1 MSQASL
7 RTISTALAGRRA
19 FLRAGALGG
28 TGLAAAA
35 LFGCSSSQK
44 TPDAAPPAAGA
55 GSAAPKAIN
64 EELLSLN
71 DPSRPFP
78 YIVAEYPA
86 TPKMG
91 GTFRMSTQYDI
102 ANFDPTSGTSNTNI
116 AVTAS
121 VTEGLVGLKHGPFGH
136 PVRADLIPRLAKT
149 WETSPDG
156 LTITFN
162 LDDNIK
168 FQNIAPING
177 RPMTSED
184 VKKVYERYKT
194 VGVSQ
199 SSFANVEAI
208 NAPNP
213 KTVQIKL
220 KQPQPD
226 FLTLLSTRI
235 LPIYAL
241 ELVDTED
248 LKKGTKT
255 IGTGAYQLKEARRGE
270 SITYVRNPEYRDKA
284 RAGYLDGAIWTIQ
297 PDPAARL
304 AAFRV
309 GQVDFAD
316 APFRGLDE
324 SVAFKKSDPQ
334 YHMAGS
340 PTLAGTV
347 GIALNL
353 KNPKYQDDRVRQA
366 ISLAFD
372 RQSYIATLSQNM
384 GVPHLPLQPWG
395 YVFDT
400 PPAADVVGPWMKL
413 DIAESKKMLAAAG
426 ADKLTIDV
434 VNYYLTEGAVG
445 YFADNMNKSG
455 IPMKIRTVDLVSF
468 SAEWQT
474 NKYADAAGGTTTGA
488 NLVADIFYKDMMKTN
503 SPGNRWNLSDPQI
516 DTWADQQSVELDPK
530 KRKELLRK
538 IWDQLNNKAY
548 RPLTAPGVVGVGLP
562 WPKYIRGWVPTG
574 QVAGAIQASG
584 DCGNYMYDMW
594 FDK

>member
-177 RPMTSED
+177 RPD
-184 VKKVYERYKT
+184 
-194 VGVSQ
+194 
-199 SSFANVEAI
+199 
-208 NAPNP
+208 
-213 KTVQIKL
+213 
-220 KQPQPD
+220 
-226 FLTLLSTRI
+226 
-235 LPIYAL
+235 
-241 ELVDTED
+241 D
-248 LKKGTKT
+248 L
-255 IGTGAYQLKEARRGE
+255 
-270 SITYVRNPEYRDKA
+270 
-284 RAGYLDGAIWTIQ
+284 
-297 PDPAARL
+297 
-304 AAFRV
+304 
-309 GQVDFAD
+309 
-316 APFRGLDE
+316 
-324 SVAFKKSDPQ
+324 
-334 YHMAGS
+334 
-340 PTLAGTV
+340 
-347 GIALNL
+347 
-353 KNPKYQDDRVRQA
+353 
-366 ISLAFD
+366 
-372 RQSYIATLSQNM
+372 
-384 GVPHLPLQPWG
+384 
-395 YVFDT
+395 
-400 PPAADVVGPWMKL
+400 
-413 DIAESKKMLAAAG
+413 
-426 ADKLTIDV
+426 
-434 VNYYLTEGAVG
+434 
-445 YFADNMNKSG
+445 
-455 IPMKIRTVDLVSF
+455 
-468 SAEWQT
+468 
-474 NKYADAAGGTTTGA
+474 
-488 NLVADIFYKDMMKTN
+488 
-503 SPGNRWNLSDPQI
+503 
-516 DTWADQQSVELDPK
+516 
-530 KRKELLRK
+530 
-538 IWDQLNNKAY
+538 
-548 RPLTAPGVVGVGLP
+548 
-562 WPKYIRGWVPTG
+562 
-574 QVAGAIQASG
+574 
-584 DCGNYMYDMW
+584 
-594 FDK
+594 